1 MAKPKII
8 VTRRWHADVEKVLTE
23 RFDTQLNGD
32 DHPMS
37 VAELQD
43 SLRNADAVLPTVCDK
58 VTAEV
63 LGIDNI
69 RARILGSNGV
79 GFNHIDLDA
88 AKNAGLTVTNTPEV
102 LTDCTADLAM
112 TLLMMVARRAGEGER
127 HLRSQ
132 SWTGWRPTHMMGTSV
147 TGKTLGLIGMG
158 RIARAVAARAAYG
171 FGMKIIFHDPYPPKA
186 EELEGLNATQ
196 CDSPEDVFANAD
208 FVSLHCPGGEATYHL
223 ISTDAFA
230 AMKPGAFVINSAR
243 GDVIDEVALVEA
255 LKSGQIAGA
264 GLDVFEKEPAV
275 SEALLSMEN
284 VVLLPHLGSA
294 TSETRYAMGMRVV
307 ENIEAFF
314 AGDTPRD
321 KLV

>member
-23 RFDTQLNGD
+23 RFDTQLNED

-63 LGIDNI
+63 LSADNI
-69 RARILGSNGV
+69 RAKILGSNGV

-171 FGMKIIFHDPYPPKA
+171 FGMKIIFHDPFPPKT
-186 EELEGLNATQ
+186 EDLEGLNATQ
-196 CDSPEDVFANAD
+196 CASPEEVFTNAD

-275 SEALLSMEN
+275 SEALLAMEN